1 MTKPADA
8 EELRRRY
15 ADLSDEAL
23 AEAYAAGEA
32 NYHPAAWQVL
42 LAEISSRHLTLA
54 APEQPAERMLPSAA
68 WLVQRFL
75 DAKWPLYVNT
85 VFLGLTVF
93 ATHYFLTYIPSV
105 AQRLLHFAALL
116 AVAGL
121 FLLGTWRRSH
131 VVEGLVAAVYGYRV
145 CLNAVRGIAGGA
157 AGAAGAG
164 SAAGGAAGAG
174 SAAGGAAGAG
184 SAAGGGA
191 AGAGAAGAAGA
202 MAPPGAAGAI
212 APPAAGA
219 GVLSAGGGGGGIGDQ

>member
-157 AGAAGAG
+157 AGAAGQEPALRTAHAISYWGALAVMAG
-164 SAAGGAAGAG
+164 LCVYFAGRFARPFLRP
-174 SAAGGAAGAG
+174 S
-184 SAAGGGA
+184 
-191 AGAGAAGAAGA
+191 
-202 MAPPGAAGAI
+202 
-212 APPAAGA
+212 PPAAK
-219 GVLSAGGGGGGIGDQ
+219 